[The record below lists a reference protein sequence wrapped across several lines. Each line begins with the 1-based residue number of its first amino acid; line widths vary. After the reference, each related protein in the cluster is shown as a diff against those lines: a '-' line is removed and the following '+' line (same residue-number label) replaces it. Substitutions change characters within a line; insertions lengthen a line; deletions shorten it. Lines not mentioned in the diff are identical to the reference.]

1 MLEDTPIPNGFSPIQ
16 RTTADQRV
24 ATFQAN
30 SNSIYN
36 KYTPFTTYSFG
47 PSQPFVYTKISDSN
61 LLKNLTKYDSQAS
74 PIGSTVR
81 DLQRIGKYSITG
93 NGLLYL
99 GKQLLMQNTNAF
111 NETRIYNP
119 LSLLKATARPGSLG
133 LIDYPK
139 RHLETSGGLLN
150 FFKDALLST
159 IGFETKDA
167 EKPRIEGTATGVGG
181 VAYSTYA
188 GSLGG
193 ARAGL
198 LRLGTAKSAISVFE
212 SRWVTSSKKGNTDG
226 RFLAK
231 LGSALV
237 SKLKSMIPSTNP
249 MGAFGGKES
258 DTWEYRPEYKTGAM
272 GVYDI
277 LITDAPGFLTGKKS
291 IEFTEFYNKTTP
303 KPNSTGNVDVKALEY
318 HRYYPNTGATVGDT
332 SVRYASPDKIRIEG
346 LTSNPSTGGIGALQ
360 GTTGLKNVYAEYMK
374 TIESFDIN
382 KPIQYRRSTEAYT
395 GLKDSKDVPYSSYK
409 DIPGNESTNENFST
423 NFGVDKTIEIK
434 NWFSKCA
441 TDIKGRTI
449 TTKNSHDRYNALPIL
464 DGTRGDI
471 PTELLADSDNKQ
483 SKDLIFFYF
492 YDLINKVYVPFRATI
507 TGLGDQHS
515 AEWEDIN
522 YIGRADKLFLY
533 KGFSRDVNFSFTV
546 YANSATEMLP
556 MWNRINYLVGFT
568 KPSKYT
574 DMGVRTNSN
583 EANINAARAATVEQQ
598 SVAMEDDQD
607 TQANLTKIIEALDE
621 ASKKNIVSGK
631 ESRFIYPPM
640 ITLRL
645 GDLFYDQP
653 CVMQSVSVTI
663 PEDTNWES
671 LRAEDYMYELGGF
684 QKSIDIVQFDAK
696 SRQLPMKVDVSV
708 QLKLMEK
715 RQALGSD
722 AHYGNASY
730 GTDGTE
736 TGRWLL

>member
-36 KYTPFTTYSFG
+36 KYTPFTTYSIG
-47 PSQPFVYTKISDSN
+47 PSQPFVYTKISDSTFS
-61 LLKNLTKYDSQAS
+61 KNLTKYDSQAF
-74 PIGSTVR
+74 PVGSTVR
-81 DLQRIGKYSITG
+81 DLQRIGQYSVSG

-99 GKQLLMQNTNAF
+99 GKQLLLQNTNAF

-167 EKPRIEGTATGVGG
+167 EMPGIKGTALGVDEI
-181 VAYSTYA
+181 AYSRYA

-193 ARAGL
+193 ARAGM
-198 LRLGTAKSAISVFE
+198 LRLGTAKSSISMFE
-212 SRWVTSSKKGNTDG
+212 SRWPTNPSQSGTNG
-226 RFLAK
+226 GFLAN

-237 SKLKSMIPSTNP
+237 SKLKSLIPSTNP
-249 MGAFGGKES
+249 LGAFGGKES
-258 DTWEYRPEYKTGAM
+258 DTWQYRPEYKTGNDGA
-272 GVYDI
+272 YYAFLADNS
-277 LITDAPGFLTGKKS
+277 GFLTVNARAS
-291 IEFTEFYNKTTP
+291 QLFYNDGTYANANAAGKATVLLASNYHKYYP
-303 KPNSTGNVDVKALEY
+303 QKQDANSTRIWYADKVKIANDEVGVNDGDG
-318 HRYYPNTGATVGDT
+318 HRNNLKDLQTRMV
-332 SVRYASPDKIRIEG
+332 AS
-346 LTSNPSTGGIGALQ
+346 
-360 GTTGLKNVYAEYMK
+360 
-374 TIESFDIN
+374 IESFKDPTAN
-382 KPIQYRRSTEAYT
+382 QFRRSAESYSEV
-395 GLKDSKDVPYSSYK
+395 KDNKGVSYPTYK
-409 DIPGNESTNENFST
+409 DIPSQNGDLNAFENKMS
-423 NFGVDKTIEIK
+423 NKTITLDK
-434 NWFSKCA
+434 RGFSKISVY
-441 TDIKGRTI
+441 DSEGSYRNRDGSDSY
-449 TTKNSHDRYNALPIL
+449 NSIELTSGERDK
-464 DGTRGDI
+464 I
-471 PTELLADSDNKQ
+471 PSNLLSVYDNDQ

-492 YDLINKVYVPFRATI
+492 YDLINKIYVPFRATI
-507 TGLGDQHS
+507 TALSDQHS
-515 AEWEDIN
+515 ADWEDIN

-546 YANSATEMLP
+546 YANSALEMLP

-574 DMGVRTNSN
+574 GKATVTND
-583 EANINAARAATVEQQ
+583 AAT
-598 SVAMEDDQD
+598 DD
-607 TQANLTKIIEALDE
+607 T
-621 ASKKNIVSGK
+621 SGK

-640 ITLRL
+640 ITFRL

-653 CVMQSVSVTI
+653 AVMQSVSVTI
-663 PEDTNWES
+663 PDDTNWES
-671 LRAEDYMYELGGF
+671 LRAEDYSYIASPT
-684 QKSIDIVQFDAK
+684 KTIIIDGVK
-696 SRQLPMKVDVSV
+696 SRQLPMKVDVGV

-730 GTDGTE
+730 STDGTE
-736 TGRWLL
+736 TGRWLI

>member
-24 ATFQAN
+24 ATFQAK

-47 PSQPFVYTKISDSN
+47 PSQPFVYTKISDSTFS
-61 LLKNLTKYDSQAS
+61 KNLTKYDSPAF
-74 PIGSTVR
+74 PIGSTIR
-81 DLQRIGKYSITG
+81 DLQRIGQYSVTG
-93 NGLLYL
+93 NGILYL
-99 GKQLLMQNTNAF
+99 GKQLLLQQQNAF

-167 EKPRIEGTATGVGG
+167 EKPSIQGTATG

-198 LRLGTAKSAISVFE
+198 LRLGTAKSAISKFE
-212 SRWVTSSKKGNTDG
+212 SRWVTSPNQGGTNG
-226 RFLAK
+226 GFLAN
-231 LGSALV
+231 LGNALV
-237 SKLKSMIPSTNP
+237 SKLKSLIPSTNP

-258 DTWEYRPEYKTGAM
+258 DTWQYRPEYKTGNDGA
-272 GVYDI
+272 YYAFLADNS
-277 LITDAPGFLTGKKS
+277 GFLTVNERASQLFYNDGTYANANVAGKATVLLASNYHKYYPQKQDTKSTRIWYADKVKIANDKVGIDDGDGHTNNLKDLHERMIKS
-291 IEFTEFYNKTTP
+291 IDSFK
-303 KPNSTGNVDVKALEY
+303 G
-318 HRYYPNTGATVGDT
+318 GA
-332 SVRYASPDKIRIEG
+332 
-346 LTSNPSTGGIGALQ
+346 NQ
-360 GTTGLKNVYAEYMK
+360 
-374 TIESFDIN
+374 F
-382 KPIQYRRSTEAYT
+382 RRSAERYSEV
-395 GLKDSKDVPYSSYK
+395 KDDKDVSYPTYK
-409 DIPGNESTNENFST
+409 DIPGKENTNEKFESLMQKAAGIITLDDRMFAKVSDYKQNSLA
-423 NFGVDKTIEIK
+423 NASDGYNEYDV
-434 NWFSKCA
+434 
-441 TDIKGRTI
+441 IKGERETVP
-449 TTKNSHDRYNALPIL
+449 N
-464 DGTRGDI
+464 
-471 PTELLADSDNKQ
+471 ELLAKSDQEQ
-483 SKDLIFFYF
+483 SQDLIFFYF
-492 YDLINKVYVPFRATI
+492 YDLINKIYVPFRATI

-515 AEWEDIN
+515 ADWETIE

-546 YANSATEMLP
+546 YANSAKEMLP

-574 DMGVRTNSN
+574 GK
-583 EANINAARAATVEQQ
+583 ATVTNE
-598 SVAMEDDQD
+598 SENVN
-607 TQANLTKIIEALDE
+607 T
-621 ASKKNIVSGK
+621 SGK

-640 ITLRL
+640 ITFRL

-653 CVMQSVSVTI
+653 AVMQSVSVTI
-663 PEDTNWES
+663 PDDTNWES
-671 LRAEDYMYELGGF
+671 LRAEDYSYIASPT
-684 QKSIDIVQFDAK
+684 KTIIIDGVK
-696 SRQLPMKVDVSV
+696 SRQLPMKVDVGV